1 MPDSILESGAQD
13 IKMYKQAV
21 EDCRGTFTSFV
32 HVSSVDG
39 LLHWE
44 AEHFL
49 KRMATCVASKW
60 KKSYAQICGYIRARL
75 SFAIIRATSLCQR
88 GSRVKWRSG
97 LGFEDGAPLYLIM
110 H

>member
-21 EDCRGTFTSFV
+21 EDCRGTFISFV

-60 KKSYAQICGYIRARL
+60 KKSYV
-75 SFAIIRATSLCQR
+75 ATSEQ
-88 GSRVKWRSG
+88 
-97 LGFEDGAPLYLIM
+97 GFRLPSSEQPAYAKGVPE
-110 H
+110 